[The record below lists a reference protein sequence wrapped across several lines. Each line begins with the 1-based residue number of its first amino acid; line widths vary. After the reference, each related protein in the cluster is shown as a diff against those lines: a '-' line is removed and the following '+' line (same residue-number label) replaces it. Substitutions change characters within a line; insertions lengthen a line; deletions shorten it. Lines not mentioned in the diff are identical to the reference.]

1 MSNFKGF
8 AKGKHMAEKENNKNE
23 VYHLTKNVIE
33 HSKILGIRK
42 RNIVEA
48 VVFTF
53 LILAIVNA
61 IPFTRLVKIISSLIL
76 GGFSIALNLRGI
88 KHRSVTEVVAAEIK
102 FRKRRRRLHLRGPE
116 YVRQKFQ
123 SDISETEDES
133 IAERYFK
140 RIKAGIGEFVERYG
154 EEEDSNLN

>member
-1 MSNFKGF
+1 
-8 AKGKHMAEKENNKNE
+8 MAEQEVKNE

-33 HSKILGIRK
+33 SSRIMGIRK

-48 VVFTF
+48 ILFTG
-53 LILAIVNA
+53 LILTIINI
-61 IPFTRLVKIISSLIL
+61 IPFTNLVKIISSIIL
-76 GGFSIALNLRGI
+76 GLFSVVLNIKGI
-88 KHRSVTEVVAAEIK
+88 KHRSLTEVIVAELK

-133 IAERYFK
+133 LAERLYRQFK
-140 RIKAGIGEFVERYG
+140 SSLDEFVEQYS
-154 EEEDSNLN
+154 EEENSNLN